1 MLMST
6 AYQLL
11 NSIFGWNN
19 TATQG
24 TIGIYILYWAAI
36 VAHLTYLKW
45 KEGRIQVFGKLSKTG
60 RIRLERKSAK
70 TRTGYDR
77 NESGSE
83 SGTAR
88 NSIEST

>member
-1 MLMST
+1 MRARHNANHNS

-24 TIGIYILYWAAI
+24 TIGIYILYWTAI
-36 VAHLTYLKW
+36 VAHLVYLKW

-60 RIRLERKSAK
+60 RIRLERRTK
-70 TRTGYDR
+70 TLGPEGEVSPR
-77 NESGSE
+77 
-83 SGTAR
+83 
-88 NSIEST
+88 ESTEST